1 MVVISVSYMSA
12 SGSEV
17 TAFRVFLIKRGDLK
31 VHKGKIQR
39 KALEVG
45 GGVLLLREV
54 RG

>member
-17 TAFRVFLIKRGDLK
+17 IASRIFLRGDLE

-39 KALEVG
+39 KALELG
-45 GGVLLLREV
+45 GRVREV